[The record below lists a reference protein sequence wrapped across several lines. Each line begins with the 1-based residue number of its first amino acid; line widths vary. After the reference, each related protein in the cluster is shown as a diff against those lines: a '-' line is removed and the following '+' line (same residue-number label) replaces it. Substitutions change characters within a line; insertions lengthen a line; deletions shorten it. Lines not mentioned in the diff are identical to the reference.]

1 MAESPSLET
10 SKSFFEKNIIQSQL
24 LQLVM
29 DNLPEYIFWKDV
41 NSIYLGC
48 NHKFAKIA
56 GVGTPDKIIGKTDYE
71 LAWQTEEAEFFRQ
84 CDRRV
89 MDSNSSEL
97 GIIEPQLQAD
107 GKQAWLETNKVPLHD
122 EQGKVIGILGT
133 FQDITE
139 RKETEL
145 ALKQLNEELE
155 QRVEERTSE
164 LLKAK
169 EAADSANKAKSA
181 FLANM
186 SHELRT
192 PMNAVIG
199 MTGLL
204 AYSPLDAQQ
213 QDFVDTIRS
222 SGDALLSLI
231 NDILDF
237 SKIEAGK
244 LDLETQ
250 PFEIRHCIEE
260 AMLIVA
266 PKASEKN
273 LELAYLIHSPIPVAI
288 LGDITRLRQILVNL
302 LNNAIKFTGEGE
314 VVIYVSAT
322 PITQQ
327 QSKADSEGRV
337 MPTVA
342 EANLSYEIRFDIQ
355 DTGIGIPSD
364 KLERLFQS
372 FSQVDTSTTR
382 KFGGTGL
389 GLAISKQLSELMGG
403 KIWVNS
409 EAGKGSTFSFT
420 IVASEIPDYVSP
432 NILTDTQLAG
442 KQLLIVDDN
451 ATNRE
456 ILSLQAQSWG
466 MLTCAVKSG
475 IKALE
480 WLQRGVKFD
489 LAILDMQ
496 MPGMDGLTLAQKIR
510 EQSTGQ
516 SLPLVIL
523 SSLGQDIRSQAGAQ
537 NIAAVLNKPIQQRQ
551 LHNVLCQVLGNPS
564 LTAGQPSTGE
574 QLSTNLAAHS
584 PLRIL
589 LAEDMVVN
597 QKVALLTLKQ
607 LGYQADVA
615 NNGLEVLEALERQVY
630 DLVLMDVQMPE
641 MDGLAATKE
650 VCQRWS
656 SEERPYIIAMTANA
670 MQGDREICLEAVM
683 DAYITKP
690 VRIPELRDVL
700 SRCKPVER
708 SSLAKPMPTTT
719 QPSAEKEE
727 TLSLGITTADIEAAE
742 EEMPTPLPPLTLG
755 SAKVSNSPVIALAGE
770 DKLEG
775 HVNHPEQLSILS
787 IESPLTASD
796 TQSAPSLG
804 LQMEP
809 SKMADASIETTV
821 LDPTVLDHFRQLAGE
836 SAPLLIADL
845 LSTYLEDAPGRVD
858 NMQQAVDEANPEA
871 LSDAAHALKSA
882 SAHLGAKHLAEL
894 CAEVETLG
902 REGSMEGAKE
912 MVAQISHAYQTI
924 RTLFAAEIA
933 KME

>member
-1 MAESPSLET
+1 MKKILLGE
-10 SKSFFEKNIIQSQL
+10 NIIQSQL

-29 DNLPEYIFWKDV
+29 DNLPECIFWKDI
-41 NSIYLGC
+41 NSVYLGC

-56 GVGTPDKIIGKTDYE
+56 GVDTPDKIIGKTDYD
-71 LAWQTEEAEFFRQ
+71 LVWQAEEAEFFRQ

-122 EQGKVIGILGT
+122 EQGNVIGILGT

-139 RKETEL
+139 RKEAEL
-145 ALKQLNEELE
+145 ALKQLNEQLE
-155 QRVEERTSE
+155 HRVEVRTSE

-204 AYSPLDAQQ
+204 THTSLDAQQ

-222 SGDALLSLI
+222 SGDALLCLI

-244 LDLETQ
+244 LDLEKQ
-250 PFEIRHCIEE
+250 PFEIRQCIEG
-260 AMLIVA
+260 ALLIVA
-266 PKASEKN
+266 SKASEKN
-273 LELAYLIHSPIPVAI
+273 LELAYLINSPIPTAI
-288 LGDITRLRQILVNL
+288 LGDITRLRQVLVNL

-314 VVIYVSAT
+314 VVVYVSANPIEEQRSQADAECVT
-322 PITQQ
+322 PVV
-327 QSKADSEGRV
+327 ADA
-337 MPTVA
+337 T
-342 EANLSYEIRFDIQ
+342 SYVIQFDIK
-355 DTGIGIPSD
+355 DTGIGIPPD
-364 KLERLFQS
+364 KLKRLFKS
-372 FSQVDTSTTR
+372 FSQVDVSTTR

-409 EAGKGSTFSFT
+409 EVSKGSTFSFT
-420 IVASEIPDYVSP
+420 IIASEIPDFVSP
-432 NILTDTQLAG
+432 HTLTDVELAG
-442 KQLLIVDDN
+442 KQLLIVEDN

-456 ILSLQAQSWG
+456 ILTLQAQSWG

-475 IKALE
+475 VKALE
-480 WLQRGVKFD
+480 WLQRGVTFD

-496 MPGMDGLTLAQKIR
+496 MPEMDGVTLAQKIR
-510 EQSTGQ
+510 KQPSGK
-516 SLPLVIL
+516 SLPLIIL
-523 SSLGQDIRSQAGAQ
+523 SSLGKEDIRSRAKEN
-537 NIAAVLNKPIQQRQ
+537 NISAILNKPIQQTQ

-564 LTAGQPSTGE
+564 AQVEQVSTEE
-574 QLSTNLAAHS
+574 QISTNLAAQH

-615 NNGLEVLEALERQVY
+615 NNGLEVIEALERQPY
-630 DLVLMDVQMPE
+630 DLVFMDVQMPE
-641 MDGLAATKE
+641 MDGLTATKE

-656 SEERPYIIAMTANA
+656 PEERPYIIAMTANA
-670 MQGDREICLEAVM
+670 MQGDREICLAAGM
-683 DAYITKP
+683 DGYITKP
-690 VRIPELRDVL
+690 VRMNELRDVL
-700 SRCKPVER
+700 SRCQPINDD
-708 SSLAKPMPTTT
+708 SSEDLAP
-719 QPSAEKEE
+719 
-727 TLSLGITTADIEAAE
+727 
-742 EEMPTPLPPLTLG
+742 PLPQAQLDTQTLFTPIEDLTHTEK
-755 SAKVSNSPVIALAGE
+755 SDE
-770 DKLEG
+770 
-775 HVNHPEQLSILS
+775 SILS
-787 IESPLTASD
+787 SQPSRKERSADLPSTSNTKSSHDWPTTEGNSSDLDCQNCLSVEPPPIASSTQDSHSSVITMEQFNIANTPIDSTIFDPSALESFH
-796 TQSAPSLG
+796 
-804 LQMEP
+804 QM
-809 SKMADASIETTV
+809 
-821 LDPTVLDHFRQLAGE
+821 AGE
-836 SAPLLIADL
+836 HASLLISDL
-845 LSTYLEDAPGRVD
+845 LSTYIEDAPERV
-858 NMQQAVDEANPEA
+858 NRMQQAVSDRNPEL

-882 SAHLGAKHLAEL
+882 SANLGAKQLSKL
-894 CAEVETLG
+894 CAQAETLG
-902 REGSMEGAKE
+902 QAGTMEGAEDIVFK
-912 MVAQISHAYQTI
+912 VAQAYQTI
-924 RTLFAAEIA
+924 CTMFEAEIKKLSA
-933 KME
+933 F